1 MKVANKQW
9 VWLLQSGE
17 ERRPT
22 FYIRNDYAGPVEVEV
37 DFADHENVRST
48 PELPKRFVIVS
59 GQSDTLFEIGGINQ
73 QFRLIYFLEKTDT

>member
-17 ERRPT
+17 ERQPT

-37 DFADHENVRST
+37 DCADHENV
-48 PELPKRFVIVS
+48 
-59 GQSDTLFEIGGINQ
+59 
-73 QFRLIYFLEKTDT
+73 